1 MFRLL
6 CSFIYRSLLNM
17 TNPSIHYKY
26 GADVGF
32 FPTAMYKYRKE
43 VSLFQFVKNQ
53 PIKPIRSLQ
62 LTFSHQ
68 PNRLAGVMAMM
79 LASSAVDQES
89 SRPTVIFCTELMI
102 SSWRKRYSSK
112 ARLLIGWIFAT
123 NSISQMTMDI
133 FLFIFILS
141 FPITGI
147 DYIYVSLIL

>member
-1 MFRLL
+1 
-6 CSFIYRSLLNM
+6 M
-17 TNPSIHYKY
+17 TNPFIHYKY

-68 PNRLAGVMAMM
+68 PNILAGVMAMM

-89 SRPTVIFCTELMI
+89 SRPTVIFYRELMI
-102 SSWRKRYSSK
+102 SS
-112 ARLLIGWIFAT
+112 
-123 NSISQMTMDI
+123 
-133 FLFIFILS
+133 
-141 FPITGI
+141 
-147 DYIYVSLIL
+147 

>member
-1 MFRLL
+1 M
-6 CSFIYRSLLNM
+6 NM

-62 LTFSHQ
+62 LIFSHQ

-79 LASSAVDQES
+79 LASSDFLHRAHDQQL
-89 SRPTVIFCTELMI
+89 TQT
-102 SSWRKRYSSK
+102 
-112 ARLLIGWIFAT
+112 LLKQ
-123 NSISQMTMDI
+123 S
-133 FLFIFILS
+133 
-141 FPITGI
+141 
-147 DYIYVSLIL
+147 